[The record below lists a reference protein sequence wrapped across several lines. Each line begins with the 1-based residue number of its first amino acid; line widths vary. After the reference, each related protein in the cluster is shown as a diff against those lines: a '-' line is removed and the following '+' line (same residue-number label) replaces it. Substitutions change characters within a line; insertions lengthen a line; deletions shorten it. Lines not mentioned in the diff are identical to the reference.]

1 MSGEMSGS
9 RSLSQR
15 ILEHYDDMPRGERR
29 LADLLLEDGAKI
41 RHDTATSLA
50 AGAGVSNATAARF
63 FKRLGYPSFK
73 VAQRQAREKAVPPT
87 PRRLG
92 RRGTLAIENQI
103 SLSAH
108 LENEIHNL
116 VHTVEQ
122 QRSDDFAETIRLLAR
137 GDKLWVVGF
146 GDNYPL
152 AHFARALLIKLR
164 SDIRMIPIGGFS
176 VPEEF
181 ASITSR
187 DVMLAFAIG
196 SRARSLRNIV
206 GSASR
211 AGAKVVLVTDHVGS
225 GDAATCSVILRSRT
239 TGASIFDSMTATVSL
254 LTYLCAALA
263 ARIGERGVDRLRF
276 IDSIHAEWGDL
287 LEPER

>member
-1 MSGEMSGS
+1 MSNS
-9 RSLSQR
+9 RSFFQR
-15 ILEHYDDMPRGERR
+15 ILEHYDAMPRGERR

-50 AGAGVSNATAARF
+50 AGAGVSKATTARF

-73 VAQRQAREKAVPPT
+73 VAQREAREKKAVPLAP
-87 PRRLG
+87 PRPG
-92 RRGTLAIENQI
+92 RRGKIAIQDQI
-103 SLSAH
+103 SVSTH
-108 LENEIHNL
+108 LESEIHNL

-122 QRSDDFAETIRLLAR
+122 QRSDEFDETIHLLAR
-137 GDKLWVVGF
+137 GDKLWVIGF

-152 AHFARALLIKLR
+152 AHFARSLLIKLR

-181 ASITSR
+181 ASITSS
-187 DVMLAFAIG
+187 DVMLAFGIG
-196 SRARSLRNIV
+196 RRTRSLRNII

-225 GDAATCSVILRSRT
+225 GDASTCSVILRSRT

-263 ARIGERGVDRLRF
+263 ERIGEGGIDRLRF

-287 LEPER
+287 LEPDP